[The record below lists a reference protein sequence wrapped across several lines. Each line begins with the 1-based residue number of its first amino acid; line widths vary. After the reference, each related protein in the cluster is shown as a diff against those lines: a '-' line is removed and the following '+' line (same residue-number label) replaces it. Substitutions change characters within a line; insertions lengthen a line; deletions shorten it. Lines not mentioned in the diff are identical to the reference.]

1 MTAKAR
7 EYIDFWIETSVHASE
22 EYGTPGASQDVAVL
36 VGRLIEGAQGQ
47 GISEEDLREEVGDLT
62 DFVRSRLTAANKT
75 EGDRTHRRK

>member
-1 MTAKAR
+1 
-7 EYIDFWIETSVHASE
+7 
-22 EYGTPGASQDVAVL
+22 VL
-36 VGRLIEGAQGQ
+36 VGRLVEGAQGQ